1 MRTRGLLVA
10 LALPV
15 ALATACG
22 SDSTTTAQDP
32 SPTTASA
39 SGSPSDGAGTSAS
52 AHPIPAG
59 PACAAVWKDGRTL
72 PRGYHGCVTHDTWVT
87 ADGLGCSSGQKL
99 VRYDDHYYA
108 VLGGTIAHV
117 HHLDSDQ
124 DYRATVA
131 RCRG

>member
-1 MRTRGLLVA
+1 M

-39 SGSPSDGAGTSAS
+39 SVSPSGDAGASAS
-52 AHPIPAG
+52 ASASPVPAG
-59 PACAAVWKDGRTL
+59 PACSAVWRTGRTL
-72 PRGYHGCVTHDTWVT
+72 PRGYDGCLAHDHTWVVV
-87 ADGLGCSSGQKL
+87 DGLGCSSGQKL

-108 VLGGTIAHV
+108 VLGGTIAHA
-117 HHLDSDQ
+117 HHLDSDR
-124 DYRATVA
+124 DYRAMVA

>member
-1 MRTRGLLVA
+1 M

-39 SGSPSDGAGTSAS
+39 SVSPSGDAGASAS
-52 AHPIPAG
+52 ASPVPAG
-59 PACAAVWKDGRTL
+59 PACSAVWRTGRTL
-72 PRGYHGCVTHDTWVT
+72 PRGYDGCLAHDHTWVVV
-87 ADGLGCSSGQKL
+87 DGLGCSSGQKL

-108 VLGGTIAHV
+108 VLGGTIAHA
-117 HHLDSDQ
+117 HHLDSDR
-124 DYRATVA
+124 DYRAMVA